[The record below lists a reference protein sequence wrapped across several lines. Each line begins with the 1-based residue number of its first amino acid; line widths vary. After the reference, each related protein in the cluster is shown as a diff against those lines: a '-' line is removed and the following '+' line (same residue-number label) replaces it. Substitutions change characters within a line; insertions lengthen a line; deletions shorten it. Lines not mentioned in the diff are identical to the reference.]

1 MKPVIANVSV
11 EVGLLTPVQ
20 LDSHTSHKH
29 VEDQVKK
36 MVGYFVVLR
45 RVVDIGKMYFKR
57 SMYLFRERGVEIVIV
72 EIGSGVNSIRTNL
85 EEVGVVLAARAAKG
99 IKFPKSGWHKE
110 RGIVS
115 HEDGLVV
122 IEFHLRLYV
131 W

>member
-1 MKPVIANVSV
+1 M
-11 EVGLLTPVQ
+11 L
-20 LDSHTSHKH
+20 
-29 VEDQVKK
+29 
-36 MVGYFVVLR
+36 GYFVVQR
-45 RVVDIGKMYFKR
+45 RVGSASKICVKR

-115 HEDGLVV
+115 HEDGLVA